1 MNSLMMEVGGIAAIS
16 AGVKALTWFRKAMS
30 FCAFS

>member
-1 MNSLMMEVGGIAAIS
+1 MNSLMMEVGGMAAIS
-16 AGVKALTWFRKAMS
+16 AGVNARTWFRKEMS